1 MGPASRAGMG
11 GIGCGGGGWEIEAG
25 SDRSWRLSFLQ
36 SPPKDERSA
45 GSVAQCGGGVADVV
59 TERGGDNTAPLDSR
73 GYDTSCIRATIEL
86 GDHGVATSFETK
98 VAARMVGHPPAESSS
113 GSPTAFR
120 LLGVGQAQ

>member
-86 GDHGVATSFETK
+86 RGPRRRDQFRNEGRCADGR
-98 VAARMVGHPPAESSS
+98 APSSRIKLWL
-113 GSPTAFR
+113 TNR
-120 LLGVGQAQ
+120 I